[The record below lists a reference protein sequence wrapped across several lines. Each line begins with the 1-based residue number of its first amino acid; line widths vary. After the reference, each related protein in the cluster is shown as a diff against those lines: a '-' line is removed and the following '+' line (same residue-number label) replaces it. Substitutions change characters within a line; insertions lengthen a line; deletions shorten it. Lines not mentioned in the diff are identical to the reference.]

1 MSHDPD
7 ADPRPDRGGA
17 YDYRGH
23 VTASYAP
30 ELDHEPDPGEIVWT
44 WVPYEEDAA
53 RGKDRPV
60 VVLGMADDAP
70 GDYAVLMVTSRDR
83 SDDRRWVGI
92 GTGGWDRERRPSFVR
107 LDRMLAV
114 SATAVRREGA
124 AMTKQQFGTVLAA
137 LTGDRPD

>member
-1 MSHDPD
+1 MSYDPD
-7 ADPRPDRGGA
+7 GDPRPDRGGA

-44 WVPYEEDAA
+44 WVPYEEDPEQ
-53 RGKDRPV
+53 GKDRPV

-70 GDYAVLMVTSRDR
+70 GDYAVLMVSSRDR
-83 SDDRRWVGI
+83 DGERGWVGI
-92 GTGGWDRERRPSFVR
+92 GSGEWDREHRPSFVR

-114 SATAVRREGA
+114 STEAVRREGA
-124 AMTKQQFGTVLAA
+124 ALTREQYLTVLRA
-137 LTGDRPD
+137 LTDRD

>member
-1 MSHDPD
+1 MSYDPD

-44 WVPYEEDAA
+44 WVPYEEDPEQ
-53 RGKDRPV
+53 GKDRPV

-70 GDYAVLMVTSRDR
+70 GDYAVLMVSSRDR
-83 SDDRRWVGI
+83 DGERGWVGI
-92 GTGGWDRERRPSFVR
+92 GSGEWDREHRPSFVR

-114 SATAVRREGA
+114 STEAVRREGA
-124 AMTKQQFGTVLAA
+124 ALTREQYLTVLRA
-137 LTGDRPD
+137 LTDRD